1 MNINSG
7 LPRIAI
13 MVSIVAL
20 CIGAASCS
28 PDGNS
33 AAEVNTGPPEISER
47 KGPTVSDV
55 SGLNPRE
62 ALALANTWKFAEPG
76 VTSFVDTKKVS
87 FEFPDGE
94 KTTVPLEAKMVVAI
108 APYMNTTHPCE
119 VHYMSG
125 CQGEMV
131 NTLVKVYGK
140 TADGLVVLDNTFTT
154 MKNGFFELWLAR
166 DLDVQLTIEY
176 EGKRASQVIST
187 KNNGNTCITTMQLL

>member
-62 ALALANTWKFAEPG
+62 ALALANRWKFAEPG

-125 CQGEMV
+125 CQGEMA
-131 NTLVKVYGK
+131 NTPVKVFGE
-140 TADGLVVLDNTFTT
+140 TSDGLIVVDNTFTT